1 MLLDLEFLDNILKWT
16 NRKIEDANETA
27 KKGGS
32 GSAAD
37 SAMENVIA
45 DEITIVQMNFFICHP
60 KKRIRYC
67 PQTNDNKIGDKQK

>member
-1 MLLDLEFLDNILKWT
+1 MNTSIFKAPTPALAAARYMLLDLEFLDNILKWT

-37 SAMENVIA
+37 SAMKNVTA
-45 DEITIVQMNFFICHP
+45 DDMF
-60 KKRIRYC
+60 K
-67 PQTNDNKIGDKQK
+67 